1 MDKNLPK
8 STDYNERYSYESL
21 GNLEFFPYVFSEA
34 LRYEPSFPVSSQIYL
49 KQSAKLG
56 DIDFRAH
63 DTLCVH
69 IWGLHHH
76 PDQWQDPH
84 SFRPER
90 FDPLSPLYLTP
101 TGKKRHPFA
110 YMPFLAGKRIC
121 FGKTFA
127 EIAAKTVT
135 CMLVGAAEMRFV
147 EAKYQEEFPLF
158 NVLVNYDK

>member
-1 MDKNLPK
+1 MRDTATSRLGTLSSSPTSFKRLFDTSLHFPSPAR
-8 STDYNERYSYESL
+8 STSNSQPNSVTSTSAPTT
-21 GNLEFFPYVFSEA
+21 PYASISGAF
-34 LRYEPSFPVSSQIYL
+34 
-49 KQSAKLG
+49 
-56 DIDFRAH
+56 
-63 DTLCVH
+63 TT
-69 IWGLHHH
+69 
-76 PDQWQDPH
+76 
-84 SFRPER
+84 
-90 FDPLSPLYLTP
+90 TP
-101 TGKKRHPFA
+101 TSGKTPTPFAPNASILLAPSTSLPQAKKRHPFA